1 MTEIQIKEYTDYIRP
16 RLNRANN
23 ILNNITPNEDNSF
36 LYTQLLNITED
47 IKSAVSL
54 MKITEKKGFREEKR
68 RARGR

>member
-1 MTEIQIKEYTDYIRP
+1 MTETQIKEYTDYIRP

>member
-16 RLNRANN
+16 RLNRASN
-23 ILNNITPNEDNSF
+23 ILNNITPDEDNSF
-36 LYTQLLNITED
+36 LYTQLLNIAED

-54 MKITEKKGFREEKR
+54 MKVTEKKGIREAKR

>member
-54 MKITEKKGFREEKR
+54 MKIT
-68 RARGR
+68 